1 MTRPFAIPLTPHG
14 PAGALDVGLAACG
27 AAPALWLRLAA
38 AGAAPVAVLA
48 DAAGRAFGA
57 GWVMG
62 ATAAAL
68 VTVPL
73 GLRVATL
80 AARGTFDEDAPARP
94 PARSERQRTAEAVLS
109 ALCVLLAALYL
120 APRWL
125 DLPTDFGAWLA
136 EPIVNFWVGVGLAA
150 AAGGRASS
158 DLSRRAPLPPG
169 GRRLLWSRT
178 WRRLILVWPLALFW
192 LPGAEPAGWTLAVLW
207 APFGLTL
214 AGRWAF
220 HSERATL
227 RDLSARLHDDHA
239 DALVKS
245 ATVPLGGRA
254 VALATLCAGV
264 WLVVSLTGDLICSAL
279 LGTRPLLGA
288 ALEGNEFWR
297 SLRGDATAAAFASAA
312 AAAVYVAGR
321 VGWFAALVDLR
332 VRIDCWDVQQA
343 VTRERNRLAE
353 EERRLSPATGAKKT
367 KKTPGAKRPA
377 KRRGVRAAGSV
388 AALLLFFPCSPVG
401 HAASVPRRPQ
411 DGGASRVP
419 EAYRSLRP
427 RVHAGSVHYG
437 ALQGADPAEIA
448 ARADA
453 VLNRNEFRHLR
464 DFGAEGDGLFP
475 PLDRVRP
482 TTETD
487 PFADAG
493 ASGPGAPGS
502 SGPPGGGGN
511 TGGGGGGS
519 GGGVP
524 GAGTAAA
531 GAGLLGLI
539 VSTVAVWVAG
549 IVLVGVLVLL
559 LWAVIR
565 GLLDRERTPKS
576 QLATV
581 GATRLDDLPD
591 RPAPPAADER
601 LAAARASAAA
611 GRYAE
616 AVGTLLAGLT
626 DRVET
631 AGLIRPRRGLT
642 AREYLRAARP
652 HPALHPA
659 LRTLVKVYEP
669 LGYGRR
675 PGRLEQYA
683 EAEAAYLAGVSEK
696 PSAATAIP
704 GAT

>member
-1 MTRPFAIPLTPHG
+1 MSRPFAIPLAPHG

-38 AGAAPVAVLA
+38 AGAAPVAILA

-57 GWVMG
+57 GWVTG
-62 ATAAAL
+62 ATAVAF

-73 GLRVATL
+73 GLRIATL
-80 AARGTFDEDAPARP
+80 AARGTFDEDLPARP
-94 PARSERQRTAEAVLS
+94 PTRTRRQRTAEALLS
-109 ALCVLLAALYL
+109 ALCVLSAALYL

-125 DLPTDFGAWLA
+125 DLPTAFGAWLA
-136 EPIVNFWVGVGLAA
+136 GPVVNFWVGVGLAA
-150 AAGGRASS
+150 AAGGRASL

-178 WRRLILVWPLALFW
+178 WRRLVVLWPLALFW

-220 HSERATL
+220 HSERAAL
-227 RDLSARLHDDHA
+227 RGLSARLHDDHA
-239 DALVKS
+239 DALLRS

-254 VALATLCAGV
+254 VALATLCGGV
-264 WLVVSLTGDLICSAL
+264 WLVVSLTGDLIGSAL
-279 LGTRPLLGA
+279 LATRPLLGA
-288 ALEGNEFWR
+288 ALEGSSFWR
-297 SLRGDATAAAFASAA
+297 AWLALHEDATAAAFASAVA
-312 AAAVYVAGR
+312 IAVYVAGR
-321 VGWFAALVDLR
+321 VGWFATLVDLR
-332 VRIDCWDVQQA
+332 VRTDCWDVQQA

-353 EERRLSPATGAKKT
+353 EERRLSPATGAS
-367 KKTPGAKRPA
+367 KTPGAKRPA
-377 KRRGVRAAGSV
+377 KRHRARTAGSV
-388 AALLLFFPCSPVG
+388 AALLLVLCAPIG
-401 HAASVPRRPQ
+401 HAASVPPRAQRAAA
-411 DGGASRVP
+411 GGTSRTV
-419 EAYRSLRP
+419 AGLRP
-427 RVHAGSVHYG
+427 AVHAGSVHYG

-448 ARADA
+448 DRADA

-464 DFGAEGDGLFP
+464 DFGADGDGLFP

-482 TTETD
+482 TVESD
-487 PFADAG
+487 PFEETG
-493 ASGPGAPGS
+493 ASGPGAPGA
-502 SGPPGGGGN
+502 SGSPGGGGN
-511 TGGGGGGS
+511 AGGGGS
-519 GGGVP
+519 SPGGVP

-531 GAGLLGLI
+531 GAGVLGLI
-539 VSTVAVWVAG
+539 LSTVAVWVAG
-549 IVLVGVLVLL
+549 IVLVGVLALL
-559 LWAVIR
+559 LWAVAR

-581 GATRLDDLPD
+581 GATHLDDLPG
-591 RPAPPAADER
+591 RAAMPAADER
-601 LAAARASAAA
+601 LAAARESAAA

-659 LRTLVKVYEP
+659 LRTLVKMYEP

-696 PSAATAIP
+696 PSAATATP